1 MHRHPI
7 RTGPIRTGPI
17 RTGPILT
24 GPILTGPIRA
34 GLALAV
40 AAGLILSGC
49 GGGDDTNDA
58 KGDDTSSTTVP
69 DVVQGSVASYD
80 LAVGPPSRFMVGMF
94 NEAKGPIGFGTAALS
109 FFFLGEK
116 DASGTPQPGPTATAT
131 YLPIPGSQAPAD
143 TSKPSYLPADQRG
156 VYAAE
161 VAFDRPGFWG
171 VAAVVDLE
179 GRKEAKTA
187 FQVLPEHAVPFVGD
201 PAPKSQNLTVT
212 TPGAPPEAI
221 DSRASASTP
230 VPDADLHQTTVA
242 EALSQKWPVLLVI
255 STPTY
260 CVSRFCG
267 PITDEVADLA
277 KTYGDR
283 ARFIHIEVFKD
294 YKATKLADRLNAAA
308 AEWIGSDENVR
319 EPWVFMIGA
328 DGKISARFDNIASR
342 GELEPLLQKLP
353 KKA

>member
-1 MHRHPI
+1 MRPHPI
-7 RTGPIRTGPI
+7 RTA
-17 RTGPILT
+17 
-24 GPILTGPIRA
+24 PIRA
-34 GLALAV
+34 GLALV
-40 AAGLILSGC
+40 IAAGLVLSSC
-49 GGGDDTNDA
+49 GGDDKKDA
-58 KGDDTSSTTVP
+58 KGSADTSSTTVP

-80 LAVGPPSRFMVGMF
+80 LAVGPASRFMVGMF
-94 NEAKGPIGFGTAALS
+94 NEAKGPIGFGTAAFS
-109 FFFLGEK
+109 FFFLGEN

-131 YLPIPGSQAPAD
+131 YLPIPGSPTPAD

-156 VYAAE
+156 VYAAN

-171 VAAVVDLE
+171 VAAVVDLD
-179 GRKEAKTA
+179 GRQEAKTA
-187 FQVLPEHAVPFVGD
+187 FQVLPKHAVPFVGD

-230 VPDADLHQTTVA
+230 VPDAELHQTTVA
-242 EALSQKWPVLLVI
+242 EAVAQKRPVVLVI

-267 PITDEVADLA
+267 PVTDVVADLA

-308 AEWIGSDENVR
+308 SDWIGTNENVQ
-319 EPWVFMIGA
+319 EPWVFVIGA
-328 DGKISARFDNIASR
+328 DGKVAARFDNIASR
-342 GELEPLLQKLP
+342 GEIEPLLQKLP
-353 KKA
+353 PMKG

>member
-1 MHRHPI
+1 MPRHPV
-7 RTGPIRTGPI
+7 RTT
-17 RTGPILT
+17 
-24 GPILTGPIRA
+24 PIRA
-34 GLALAV
+34 GVALV
-40 AAGLILSGC
+40 IAAGLVLSSC
-49 GGGDDTNDA
+49 GDDKDKA
-58 KGDDTSSTTVP
+58 EGSADTSSTTVP

-80 LAVGPPSRFMVGMF
+80 LAVGPASRFMVGMF

-116 DASGTPQPGPTATAT
+116 DASGTPQPGPTATGT
-131 YLPIPGSQAPAD
+131 YLPIPGSHTPGD

-156 VYAAE
+156 VYAAN

-171 VAAVVDLE
+171 VSAVVDLE
-179 GRKEAKTA
+179 GRREAKTA
-187 FQVLPEHAVPFVGD
+187 FQVLPKHGVPFPGD

-242 EALSQKWPVLLVI
+242 EALAQKWPVVLVI

-267 PITDEVADLA
+267 PVTDVVADLA
-277 KTYGDR
+277 KTYGNR

-308 AEWIGSDENVR
+308 AEWIGSDEDVR
-319 EPWVFMIGA
+319 EPWVFVIGA
-328 DGKISARFDNIASR
+328 DGKVAARFDNIASR
-342 GELEPLLQKLP
+342 AEIEPLLQKLP
-353 KKA
+353 PKG